1 MHPDLPKLLD
11 VQGKDRRL
19 SEAAARREA
28 LAADRA
34 ALDAAL
40 DHAKH
45 RITQA
50 EKSFA
55 DAATRRDEREVK
67 LSAQRAMQ
75 DKRRARLDQERSPRV
90 AAQLMADVD
99 TARGMLAQEESEW
112 LRFAE
117 DATQREA
124 AVEAARTHLTELEA
138 EQVEARDA
146 LANQEAEAETE
157 FEAAKTD
164 RDAAAAGLDRAL
176 RTRYDRLH
184 RSKNSQVMV
193 PAVGGTCT
201 ACYTAIPSSRIGQ
214 LHADGILLD
223 GCEMCGAMLYLEEV
237 TA

>member
-28 LAADRA
+28 VAAERA
-34 ALDAAL
+34 SLDAAL
-40 DHAKH
+40 EQAKH

-50 EKSFA
+50 EKSLT

-90 AAQLMADVD
+90 AAQLMADVEM
-99 TARGMLAQEESEW
+99 ARGILAQEESEW

-124 AVEAARTHLTELEA
+124 AVEAARTHQTELEA
-138 EQVEARDA
+138 EQVEAREA
-146 LANQEAEAETE
+146 LAAQESEAETE
-157 FEAAKTD
+157 FEAAQTD
-164 RDAAAAGLDRAL
+164 RDAAAAGLDRPL

-184 RSKNSQVMV
+184 RSKNSQVLV
-193 PAVGGTCT
+193 PAVNGTCT
-201 ACYTAIPSSRIGQ
+201 ACYTSIPSSRIGQ
-214 LHADGILLD
+214 LQADGILLE

-237 TA
+237 PA